1 MWHDLFVA
9 LAMVLVIEGILPF
22 LSPGGT
28 RRTML
33 SMAQL
38 SNPQLRNGG
47 LMLMSLGLLAL
58 YFIK

>member
-1 MWHDLFVA
+1 MWHDLLVA

-22 LSPGGT
+22 LSPGGA

-38 SNPQLRNGG
+38 TNPQLRNGG
-47 LMLMSLGLLAL
+47 LMLMGLGLLTL